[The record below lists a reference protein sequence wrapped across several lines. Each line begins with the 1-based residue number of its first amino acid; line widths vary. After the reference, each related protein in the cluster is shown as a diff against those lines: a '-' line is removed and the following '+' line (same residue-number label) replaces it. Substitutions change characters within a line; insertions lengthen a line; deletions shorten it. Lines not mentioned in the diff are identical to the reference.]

1 MKKDKTKKAQ
11 GQLTPV
17 GSTVCYEVMKQCTG
31 SVLDSY
37 GWYLAV
43 LSHSEAVTDVI
54 CLEIEK
60 VEIWSGDTDASLT
73 DSQTLK
79 ERAT

>member
-1 MKKDKTKKAQ
+1 M
-11 GQLTPV
+11 
-17 GSTVCYEVMKQCTG
+17 
-31 SVLDSY
+31 
-37 GWYLAV
+37 YLAV
-43 LSHSEAVTDVI
+43 LSHSEAVIDVI

-73 DSQTLK
+73 HSQTLK

>member
-1 MKKDKTKKAQ
+1 M
-11 GQLTPV
+11 
-17 GSTVCYEVMKQCTG
+17 VMKLCTG
-31 SVLDSY
+31 SLWDSY
-37 GWYLAV
+37 GWYLAA
-43 LSHSEAVTDVI
+43 LSHSEAVIDVI

-60 VEIWSGDTDASLT
+60 AEIWSGDTDTSLT